1 MNPITLTCPKCGAH
15 MRTYERSGIHV
26 DQCAECRGIYLDRG
40 ELERLMDAETA
51 HYAREQQA
59 PAAAVPVLAAPAAA
73 APRPDPAGPAPQSS
87 RSDPRRDGDWDDDR
101 GDERGDRSG
110 RGRRG
115 GFLGDMFE
123 MFGE

>member
-1 MNPITLTCPKCGAH
+1 MNTITLICPKCGAH

-51 HYAREQQA
+51 HYARQQQA
-59 PAAAVPVLAAPAAA
+59 PAAAVPVGAAPAAA
-73 APRPDPAGPAPQSS
+73 APRPDPAGPDPRGS
-87 RSDPRRDGDWDDDR
+87 RSDPRRDGDWDEDL
-101 GDERGDRSG
+101 GDERGERSG